1 MSTDIWPSEIRLD
14 PAKTT
19 LTVAF
24 ENGDRFQLPAEYLR
38 IESPSAEV
46 QGHAAAQKGTVGG
59 KKNVKITGL
68 EPVGNYAVRILF
80 DDGHDTGLYSWDW
93 LHELGRDRNKKWAA
107 YLKSLGAQ
115 GLTRE

>member
-1 MSTDIWPSEIRLD
+1 MSVDIWPSEIRLD

-46 QGHAAAQKGTVGG
+46 QGHAASQKVTVGG
-59 KKNVKITGL
+59 KKDVKITGL
-68 EPVGNYAVRILF
+68 EPVGNYAVRK
-80 DDGHDTGLYSWDW
+80 GS
-93 LHELGRDRNKKWAA
+93 RANNAPC
-107 YLKSLGAQ
+107 
-115 GLTRE
+115 

>member
-1 MSTDIWPSEIRLD
+1 MSEDRWPSEIRLD

-24 ENGDRFQLPAEYLR
+24 EDGDRFQLPAEYLR
-38 IESPSAEV
+38 VESPSAEV
-46 QGHAAAQKGTVGG
+46 QGHAASQKQTVGG
-59 KKNVKITGL
+59 KKTVKITAL

-107 YLKSLGAQ
+107 YLEALGAQ
-115 GLTRE
+115 GLTRD